1 MGSPKIR
8 NYKAGSVI
16 YFEGDTGTEIYVLQ
30 NGRILLT
37 SVDIGT
43 NEDVKEDVQRGQF
56 FGVKSA
62 LGRYPRE
69 DTAQVLT
76 DSIVLVFQV
85 DDFEELSLR
94 NPRVVL
100 QMLKVFSSQLRK
112 IHRKV
117 REFLGE
123 DHQQDSSVELL
134 KVAEHYYKTK
144 RNDHA
149 LHAFE
154 AYIRHYANGS
164 FIDRA
169 KSMAHMIKKGDPY
182 PAHLSPI
189 ESEMDKVKSMGFS
202 GGSSGN
208 SGADLLGTP
217 PLQSESLAPPPLEGM
232 EESGE
237 SVSTYYYDALNAF
250 SQQDYEKSIELYQM
264 VFTIKNMKGESDRK
278 IVEKAQFDLGKVY
291 LKAKKLKEAEAQLI
305 QFIKKYPNSE
315 NHKKAFIHIAEVY
328 ISKGDKARATAV
340 LQKAVS
346 MVPADADTKKAK
358 ELLVK
363 LK

>member
-1 MGSPKIR
+1 M
-8 NYKAGSVI
+8 
-16 YFEGDTGTEIYVLQ
+16 GTEIYVLQ

-76 DSIVLVFQV
+76 DSVVLVFQV

-182 PAHLSPI
+182 PAHLPPI
-189 ESEMDKVKSMGFS
+189 ESEVDKLKSIS
-202 GGSSGN
+202 SSGKTN
-208 SGADLLGTP
+208 ADLLGTP
-217 PLQSESLAPPPLEGM
+217 PMQSESLAPPPLEGM

-250 SQQDYEKSIELYQM
+250 SKQDYEKSIELYQK
-264 VFTIKNMKGESDRK
+264 VFSIKNMKGESDRK
-278 IVEKAQFDLGKVY
+278 IVEKAQFDLGKAY
-291 LKAKKLKEAEAQLI
+291 LKAKKLKEAESQFT

-315 NHKKAFIHIAEVY
+315 NYKKAFIHIAEVY

-340 LQKAVS
+340 LQKAVT